1 MANNCFETGENRT
14 MRCMDTLLPVTDSP
28 TRARTRTAILAAA
41 ISLLLRNPSASLG
54 EVADAASV
62 ARSTLHRYFPERADL
77 LAALKVFADHQMVA
91 ATGRARLSEGTAA
104 EALVRLC
111 HEYFDQ
117 WDTFM
122 WSYVESFKG
131 KDDVCAEPA
140 LVDPDLAAVIERGYA
155 DGTIDPL
162 LPNAWIQQTMWAV
175 LYSAQEYVR
184 QGESR
189 HTALDLTLRTL
200 RKVIAP
206 SRAAVS

>member
-1 MANNCFETGENRT
+1 M
-14 MRCMDTLLPVTDSP
+14 PVTETP
-28 TRARTRTAILAAA
+28 TRTRTRTAILNAA

-54 EVADAASV
+54 EVADAAGV

-77 LAALKVFADHQMVA
+77 VAAMKMFADHQMA
-91 ATGRARLSEGTAA
+91 DATARARLTEGTAA
-104 EALVRLC
+104 EALVRAC
-111 HEYFDQ
+111 HEYFDE

-122 WSYVESFKG
+122 WSFVESLKG
-131 KDDVCAEPA
+131 DDESCENGVTFDLE
-140 LVDPDLAAVIERGYA
+140 LAAVIERGYA
-155 DGTIDPL
+155 DGTIDPC

-189 HTALDLTLRTL
+189 HQSLNLTLQTL

-206 SRAAVS
+206 NPPAGS

>member
-1 MANNCFETGENRT
+1 MCFITGNDRT
-14 MRCMDTLLPVTDSP
+14 MLSMDTLAPATDTDTP
-28 TRARTRTAILAAA
+28 TRTRTRTAILNAA
-41 ISLLLRNPSASLG
+41 ISLLLRNPGASLG

-77 LAALKVFADHQMVA
+77 LAAMKVFADHQIAA
-91 ATGRARLSEGTAA
+91 ATGRARLTEGTAA

-117 WDTFM
+117 WDPFM
-122 WSYVESFKG
+122 WSYVESLKG
-131 KDDVCAEPA
+131 DDSSREEPDSF
-140 LVDPDLAAVIERGYA
+140 DPDLAAVIERGYV

-184 QGESR
+184 QGGLR
-189 HTALDLTLRTL
+189 HQGLDLTLRTL
-200 RKVIAP
+200 QKVIAP
-206 SRAAVS
+206 SPAAGS